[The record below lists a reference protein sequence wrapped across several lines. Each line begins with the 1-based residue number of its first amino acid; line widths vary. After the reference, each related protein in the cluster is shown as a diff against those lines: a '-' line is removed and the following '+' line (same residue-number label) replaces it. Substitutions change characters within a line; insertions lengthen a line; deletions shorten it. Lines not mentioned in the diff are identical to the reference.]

1 MTALIEIIIDGVK
14 KFGGEIIAAILLAIA
29 FGLFPSLRKLFRKK
43 NESYEEVKQQ
53 LEQLQSV
60 LNQKLQNDNSEEG
73 LRKQL
78 EILQQEEQQLAS
90 LKETLK
96 RHDEALQ
103 NIQAQTEEEKKQK
116 ADLQKQ
122 IDEQRRE
129 EERVKAEILEEG
141 RSPKS

>member
-1 MTALIEIIIDGVK
+1 MTALIEIIIKGVK
-14 KFGGEIIAAILLAIA
+14 EFGGQIIAAVLLAIA
-29 FGLFPSLRKLFRKK
+29 FAIFPSLRKLFRKRD
-43 NESYEEVKQQ
+43 ESDEEVKQK

-60 LNQKLQNDNSEEG
+60 LNQTLQKDNSEEV

-96 RHDEALQ
+96 RHDSALQ
-103 NIQAQTEEEKKQK
+103 NIHAQTEEEKKQK

-122 IDEQRRE
+122 IGVCQ
-129 EERVKAEILEEG
+129 VNCV
-141 RSPKS
+141 